1 MSPASDRYEPITMA
15 AEPVE
20 TVAPAKAIVTVFEN
34 PPDGGLGLH
43 RDMRVRWAL
52 EEVGK
57 PYELRLLSF
66 AEMRRPA
73 HRALHPFGQLPTYEE
88 GDLKLFE
95 SGAIV
100 FHIADRHEG
109 LLPVEPNARARAVTW
124 MFAALTTIEPTIN
137 ERIESHVRYR
147 LNELSNRLGTGEWLE
162 GSFTAGDLLM
172 VTVLRTLQGTS
183 VLREQENLVAY
194 VARAEARPA
203 FKRALVSSR
212 PANRSTT
219 VASRSP

>member
-162 GSFTAGDLLM
+162 GRFTAGDLLM

-203 FKRALVSSR
+203 FKRALVSGR

-219 VASRSP
+219 